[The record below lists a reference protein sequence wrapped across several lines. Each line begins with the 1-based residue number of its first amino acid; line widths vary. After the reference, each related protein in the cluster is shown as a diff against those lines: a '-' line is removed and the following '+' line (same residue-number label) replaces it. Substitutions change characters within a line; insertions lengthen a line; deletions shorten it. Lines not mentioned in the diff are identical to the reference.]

1 MEGAVSRFDTEPSGW
16 SIKLGSVLPLVS
28 HSPLIVWVK
37 RGADGPSYNMIKKNM
52 QGGDPNYRTSSGQ
65 HLIAAAEAS
74 ELQSPRFLL
83 CLQYGSTE
91 S

>member
-1 MEGAVSRFDTEPSGW
+1 
-16 SIKLGSVLPLVS
+16 
-28 HSPLIVWVK
+28 
-37 RGADGPSYNMIKKNM
+37 MIKKNM

-74 ELQSPRFLL
+74 ESQPPNFLV
-83 CLQYGSTE
+83 CLQLFDSIE

>member
-37 RGADGPSYNMIKKNM
+37 RGADV
-52 QGGDPNYRTSSGQ
+52 
-65 HLIAAAEAS
+65 AS
-74 ELQSPRFLL
+74 A
-83 CLQYGSTE
+83 TI
-91 S
+91 